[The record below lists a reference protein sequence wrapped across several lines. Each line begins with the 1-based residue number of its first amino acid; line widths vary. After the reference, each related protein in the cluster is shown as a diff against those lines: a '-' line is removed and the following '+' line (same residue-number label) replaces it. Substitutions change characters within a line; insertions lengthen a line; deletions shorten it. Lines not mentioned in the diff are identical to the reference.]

1 MIIVS
6 KKVNLKINIKLQLKK
21 YNHCQKKINTSCT
34 VLRTCTVLNY
44 QQTNKQKKIM
54 PRPPFLTVKLSKP
67 CLNKI

>member
-21 YNHCQKKINTSCT
+21 YNHCQKKIKILVALYSGLVLSSTISKQTS
-34 VLRTCTVLNY
+34 
-44 QQTNKQKKIM
+44 KIM